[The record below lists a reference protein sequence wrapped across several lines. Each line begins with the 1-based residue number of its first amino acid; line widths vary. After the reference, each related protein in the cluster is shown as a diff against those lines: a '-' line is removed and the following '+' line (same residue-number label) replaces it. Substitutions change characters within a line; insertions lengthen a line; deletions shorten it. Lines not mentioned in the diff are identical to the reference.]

1 MRGLYYRSTP
11 LEKPWESVSIDTAH
25 GRYAKLGELL
35 GAIQTFLTPSG
46 KLRGGGTTWHQE
58 NTF

>member
-35 GAIQTFLTPSG
+35 GAIQREIDFSNSFG
-46 KLRGGGTTWHQE
+46 
-58 NTF
+58 